1 MEEGIFE
8 GLKVLDCASFI
19 AAPAAATVLSD
30 FGAEVIKIE
39 PPGSGDPYRNLP
51 NLPGYPRSQHNFA
64 WLLESRNKRS
74 LALDL
79 TKPEGQAVLHRLV
92 AEADVFITN
101 FPPAVRGRLGMT
113 YAELAPLN
121 ERLIYASFTGYGEK
135 GEEANK
141 PGFDSNAYWAR
152 SGLMDLVRAD
162 TDTTPARSVAGMGDH
177 PCAMALYGAIVTAL
191 YKRER
196 TGKGSHVSSNL
207 MANGIWANGVLAQA
221 KLCGAKFGERRPRER
236 ALNAVTNHY
245 KCRDGRWIIL
255 SLLNEERQW
264 PALARCLGREDF
276 ITDARFATKPD
287 RHARSLEL
295 IRIFDEIFA
304 TRDLAEW
311 RKMLDGNGLVF
322 GVVGIL
328 DDIPDDRQMIDNDVL
343 VPFEDDTMLTVNSP
357 IWVDGSHEGHA
368 AASARTSASTAT
380 RCCARPAM
388 TRPRSRSCERRAR
401 WREARLAHVRGAACD
416 RLDHAASLPTVET
429 DSRKMRQLLRHEA
442 TASDCGSAP
451 SRRRQGR

>member
-1 MEEGIFE
+1 MEKGIFD

-30 FGAEVIKIE
+30 FGADVIKIE
-39 PPGSGDPYRNLP
+39 PGSGDPYRNLP
-51 NLPGYPRSQHNFA
+51 NLPGYPQSEYNFA
-64 WLLESRNKRS
+64 WMLDARNKKS
-74 LALDL
+74 IALDL
-79 TKPEGQAVLHRLV
+79 SKAEAQAVLYRLV
-92 AEADVFITN
+92 RQADVFITN
-101 FPPAVRGRLGMT
+101 FPPSVREKLGLT
-113 YAELAPLN
+113 YARLAPLN

-162 TDTTPARSVAGMGDH
+162 ADTTPARSVPGMGDH
-177 PCAMALYGAIVTAL
+177 PCAMAFYGAIVTAL

-207 MANGIWANGVLAQA
+207 MANGVWASGVLTQA
-221 KLCGAKFGERRPRER
+221 KLCGAKFSERRPRER

-245 KCRDGRWIIL
+245 KCKDGRWLIL

-264 PALARCLGREDF
+264 PALARCLGREDLL
-276 ITDARFATKPD
+276 TDERFATKAA

-304 TRDLAEW
+304 TKDLAEW
-311 RKMLDGNGLVF
+311 RRLLDGNGLVF

-328 DDIPDDRQMIDNDVL
+328 DDIPHDQQMLDNEVL
-343 VPFEDDTMLTVNSP
+343 VPFENDTMLTINSP
-357 IWVDGSHEGHA
+357 IWIDGARKVPPRKPPGIGEHSDEILRSAGYDDEAIRTLRA
-368 AASARTSASTAT
+368 A
-380 RCCARPAM
+380 
-388 TRPRSRSCERRAR
+388 
-401 WREARLAHVRGAACD
+401 GAVA
-416 RLDHAASLPTVET
+416 
-429 DSRKMRQLLRHEA
+429 
-442 TASDCGSAP
+442 
-451 SRRRQGR
+451 

>member
-1 MEEGIFE
+1 MGQMLNLPSPPPQIAVRGNNGNNAGNKRERSDLIMGDGIFE

-30 FGAEVIKIE
+30 FGAQVIKIE

-51 NLPGYPRSQHNFA
+51 NLPGYPISPHNFA
-64 WLLESRNKRS
+64 WILESRNKRS

-79 TKPEGQAVLHRLV
+79 SKPEGRTVLYRLV

-101 FPPAVRGRLGMT
+101 FPPAVRRRLGIT
-113 YAELAPLN
+113 YEELQPLN
-121 ERLIYASFTGYGEK
+121 ARLVYASFTGYGEK
-135 GEEANK
+135 GEEADK

-162 TDTTPARSVAGMGDH
+162 ENTTPARSVAGMGDH
-177 PCAMALYGAIVTAL
+177 PCAMAFYGAIVTAL

-196 TGKGSHVSSNL
+196 TGTGSHVSSNL
-207 MANGIWANGVLAQA
+207 MANGVWAAGVLAQA
-221 KLCGAKFGERRPRER
+221 KLCGAKFQPRRPRER

-245 KCRDGRWIIL
+245 QCMDGRWLIL

-264 PALARCLGREDF
+264 PTLCRCLGREDL
-276 ITDARFATKPD
+276 IDDERFATRPD

-304 TRDLAEW
+304 TKQLAEW
-311 RKMLDGNGLVF
+311 RRILDGNGLVF

-328 DDIPDDRQMIDNDVL
+328 DDIPTDQQMIDNEVL
-343 VPFEDDTMLTVNSP
+343 VPFENDTLLTVNSP
-357 IWVDGSHEGHA
+357 IWVDGARKVQPRKPPGLGEHSDEILRA
-368 AASARTSASTAT
+368 AGYDVAAIGKLRAS
-380 RCCARPAM
+380 
-388 TRPRSRSCERRAR
+388 
-401 WREARLAHVRGAACD
+401 GAVA
-416 RLDHAASLPTVET
+416 
-429 DSRKMRQLLRHEA
+429 
-442 TASDCGSAP
+442 
-451 SRRRQGR
+451 

>member
-1 MEEGIFE
+1 MEKGIFD

-30 FGAEVIKIE
+30 FGADVIKIE
-39 PPGSGDPYRNLP
+39 PPVTGDPYRNLP
-51 NLPGYPRSQHNFA
+51 NLPGYPQSEHNFA
-64 WLLESRNKRS
+64 WLLEARNKKS

-79 TKPEGQAVLHRLV
+79 TKPEAQAVLYRLV

-101 FPPAVRGRLGMT
+101 MPPQVRAKLGIT
-113 YAELAPLN
+113 HDHLAHLN

-162 TDTTPARSVAGMGDH
+162 EKTTPARSIAGMGDH
-177 PCAMALYGAIVTAL
+177 PCAMAFYGAIVTAL

-207 MANGIWANGVLAQA
+207 MANGVWAASVLAQA
-221 KLCGAKFGERRPRER
+221 KLVGAKFGERRPRER

-245 KCRDGRWIIL
+245 QCKDGRWLIL
-255 SLLNEERQW
+255 SLLNEDRQW
-264 PALARCLGREDF
+264 PTLARCLEREDLV
-276 ITDARFATKPD
+276 TDPRFATKPD

-295 IRIFDEIFA
+295 IKIFDETFA
-304 TRDLAEW
+304 TKPLADW
-311 RKMLDGNGLVF
+311 RKILDGNGLVF

-328 DDIPDDRQMIDNDVL
+328 DDIPNDQQMIDNEVL
-343 VPFEDDTMLTVNSP
+343 VPFENDTMLTISSP
-357 IWVDGSHEGHA
+357 IWVDGSRKVQPRKPPGLGEHSDEILRQAGYDEA
-368 AASARTSASTAT
+368 AIEKLRAS
-380 RCCARPAM
+380 
-388 TRPRSRSCERRAR
+388 
-401 WREARLAHVRGAACD
+401 GAVA
-416 RLDHAASLPTVET
+416 
-429 DSRKMRQLLRHEA
+429 
-442 TASDCGSAP
+442 
-451 SRRRQGR
+451 

>member
-1 MEEGIFE
+1 MEKGIFE

-30 FGAEVIKIE
+30 FGADVIKIE

-51 NLPGYPRSQHNFA
+51 NLPGYPASEHNFA

-79 TKPEGQAVLHRLV
+79 SKAEGQSVLHRL
-92 AEADVFITN
+92 AADADVFITN
-101 FPPAVRGRLGMT
+101 YPPAVRERLGIT
-113 YAELAPLN
+113 YDHLAPQN
-121 ERLIYASFTGYGEK
+121 TRLIYASFTGYGEK

-162 TDTTPARSVAGMGDH
+162 IHTTPARSIAGMGDH
-177 PCAMALYGAIVTAL
+177 PCAMAFYGAIVTAL

-207 MANGIWANGVLAQA
+207 MANGVWAASVLAQA
-221 KLCGAKFGERRPRER
+221 KLCGARFGERRPRER

-245 KCRDGRWIIL
+245 RCKDDRWIIL
-255 SLLNEERQW
+255 SLLNEDRQW
-264 PALARCLGREDF
+264 PTLARCLAREDL
-276 ITDARFATKPD
+276 ISDPRFATRAD

-295 IRIFDEIFA
+295 IKIFDEIFA
-304 TRDLAEW
+304 TRPLAEW
-311 RKMLDGNGLVF
+311 RKLLDGNGLVF

-328 DDIPDDRQMIDNDVL
+328 DDIPTDRQMLDNEVL
-343 VPFEDDTMLTVNSP
+343 VPFENDTMLTINSP
-357 IWVDGSHEGHA
+357 IWVSG
-368 AASARTSASTAT
+368 ASKVPPRKAPGIGEHSDEILRQAGFDEASIRKLRTF
-380 RCCARPAM
+380 
-388 TRPRSRSCERRAR
+388 
-401 WREARLAHVRGAACD
+401 G
-416 RLDHAASLPTVET
+416 TV
-429 DSRKMRQLLRHEA
+429 A
-442 TASDCGSAP
+442 
-451 SRRRQGR
+451 

>member
-1 MEEGIFE
+1 MEKGIFE

-30 FGAEVIKIE
+30 FGADVIKIE

-51 NLPGYPRSQHNFA
+51 NLPGYPASEHNFA

-79 TKPEGQAVLHRLV
+79 SKAEGQAVLHRL
-92 AEADVFITN
+92 AADADIFITN
-101 FPPAVRGRLGMT
+101 YPPAVRERLGIT
-113 YAELAPLN
+113 YDHLAPQN
-121 ERLIYASFTGYGEK
+121 TRLIYASFTGYGEK

-162 TDTTPARSVAGMGDH
+162 VHTTPARSIAGMGDH
-177 PCAMALYGAIVTAL
+177 PCAMAFYGAIVTAL

-207 MANGIWANGVLAQA
+207 MANGVWAASVLAQA

-245 KCRDGRWIIL
+245 RCKDDRWIIL
-255 SLLNEERQW
+255 SLLNEDRQW
-264 PALARCLGREDF
+264 PTLARCLGREDL
-276 ITDARFATKPD
+276 IADPRFATRAD

-295 IRIFDEIFA
+295 IKIFDDIFA
-304 TRDLAEW
+304 TKPLAEW
-311 RKMLDGNGLVF
+311 RKLLDGNGLVF

-328 DDIPDDRQMIDNDVL
+328 DDIPADRQMLDNEVL
-343 VPFEDDTMLTVNSP
+343 VPFENDTMLTINSP
-357 IWVDGSHEGHA
+357 IWVSG
-368 AASARTSASTAT
+368 ASKVPPRKAPGIGEHSDEILRQAGFDEASIRKLRTS
-380 RCCARPAM
+380 
-388 TRPRSRSCERRAR
+388 
-401 WREARLAHVRGAACD
+401 G
-416 RLDHAASLPTVET
+416 TV
-429 DSRKMRQLLRHEA
+429 A
-442 TASDCGSAP
+442 
-451 SRRRQGR
+451 

>member
-1 MEEGIFE
+1 MDKGIFD

-30 FGAEVIKIE
+30 FGADVIKIE
-39 PPGSGDPYRNLP
+39 PPGTGDPYRNLP
-51 NLPGYPRSQHNFA
+51 NLPGYPHSEHNFA
-64 WLLESRNKRS
+64 WMLEARNKKS

-79 TKPEGQAVLHRLV
+79 SKPEGQAVLHRL
-92 AEADVFITN
+92 AAQADVFITN
-101 FPPAVRGRLGMT
+101 YPPQVRERLGIT
-113 YAELAPLN
+113 HAHLAPHN

-162 TDTTPARSVAGMGDH
+162 EHTTPARSIAGMGDH
-177 PCAMALYGAIVTAL
+177 PCAMAFYGAIVTAL

-207 MANGIWANGVLAQA
+207 MANGVWAASVLAQA
-221 KLCGAKFGERRPRER
+221 KLVGAKFGERRPRER

-245 KCRDGRWIIL
+245 QCKDGRWLIL
-255 SLLNEERQW
+255 SLLNEDRQW
-264 PALARCLGREDF
+264 PTLARCLDREDLV
-276 ITDARFATKPD
+276 TDARFETKKE

-295 IRIFDEIFA
+295 IKIFDEVFA

-311 RKMLDGNGLVF
+311 RKILDGNGLVF

-328 DDIPDDRQMIDNDVL
+328 DDIPNDKQMIENEVL
-343 VPFEDDTMLTVNSP
+343 VPFENDTMLTISSP
-357 IWVDGSHEGHA
+357 IWVDGSKKVQPRKPPGIGEHSDEILRNAGYDEA
-368 AASARTSASTAT
+368 AIGKLRAS
-380 RCCARPAM
+380 
-388 TRPRSRSCERRAR
+388 
-401 WREARLAHVRGAACD
+401 GAVA
-416 RLDHAASLPTVET
+416 
-429 DSRKMRQLLRHEA
+429 
-442 TASDCGSAP
+442 
-451 SRRRQGR
+451 